1 MTFLC
6 YTSLVRSLR
15 SIIRTTKYKSKVI
28 YPLIPYRISLVLSKT
43 KISRIAY
50 KEFQKSIR
58 PNHAKGQQRLEEQ
71 WKRDVGHFQL
81 GSVYDMSSV
90 TKNTYLQA
98 FHFLVI
104 SRIIPT
110 KQFLH
115 AIGRSEN
122 NICTFCSSS
131 IETLSQLFLGLFPYK
146 TIPYRYQIST
156 S

>member
-1 MTFLC
+1 M
-6 YTSLVRSLR
+6 RSLR
-15 SIIRTTKYKSKVI
+15 SIIRTTKYKSNVI

-58 PNHAKGQQRLEEQ
+58 PNYAKGQQRLEEK

-81 GSVYDMSSV
+81 SSVCDMSSV

-98 FHFLVI
+98 FHFRVI

-115 AIGRSEN
+115 RYCRKIRKQYLHILLFFDRN
-122 NICTFCSSS
+122 VVPS
-131 IETLSQLFLGLFPYK
+131 ILLLFP
-146 TIPYRYQIST
+146 
-156 S
+156 